1 MAQTPETGHA
11 ASGRWTKFDVVWMLN
26 LFGTAVGA
34 GILFLPI
41 NAGMSGIWPLVVITL
56 LVGPM
61 TYFAHRGLARF
72 VLSSSRADSDI
83 TAVVE
88 EHFGLSAGKL
98 ITLLYFFAIYPI
110 LLIYAVGITN
120 TVESFIVNQL
130 QMAAPPRLL
139 LSGVLVAALMAV
151 ILVGENFML
160 KFNEWLVYPLCGIL
174 FCLSLYLIPHWN
186 TSSLGQMPDAGSF
199 LGTLWL
205 TLPVLVFAFNHSPAI
220 SSFALAQRRHYGDMA
235 EQKASQTLRG
245 TACILV
251 LFVMAFV
258 FSCVLS
264 LSPAQL
270 VEAKAQN
277 IPVLSYLAN
286 QFDNPF
292 ISWFGPLIAFLAI
305 GSLLRPLSG
314 RPRRPARHPD
324 PDVLQPR
331 SHGHLAQRAHRHRPV
346 LLRDPLA
353 GRLAQSRHPGH
364 HRIPQRPG
372 HRHDPVHH
380 AHVRRAQDPGH
391 EPLPWPVEQC
401 LRAGRRLRGHL
412 FPALQAVLIPR
423 AASVKRHQ
431 TSAGLHAG
439 GRLFLCRRI
448 AAGDA
453 ARVSLA
459 APLPHSRR
467 TAHGASM
474 IGKKDEEE
482 RNGEFPRAD
491 VRRAICDGRA
501 ARASWPRA
509 VSVRTER
516 GGNSGPAKACRTAG
530 ASQSAA
536 HEGRSSLMAG
546 AP

>member
-186 TSSLGQMPDAGSF
+186 TSALGQMPDAGSF

-292 ISWFGPLIAFLAI
+292 ISWFG
-305 GSLLRPLSG
+305 
-314 RPRRPARHPD
+314 
-324 PDVLQPR
+324 R
-331 SHGHLAQRAHRHRPV
+331 SSP
-346 LLRDPLA
+346 
-353 GRLAQSRHPGH
+353 S
-364 HRIPQRPG
+364 
-372 HRHDPVHH
+372 
-380 AHVRRAQDPGH
+380 
-391 EPLPWPVEQC
+391 WP
-401 LRAGRRLRGHL
+401 
-412 FPALQAVLIPR
+412 
-423 AASVKRHQ
+423 S
-431 TSAGLHAG
+431 
-439 GRLFLCRRI
+439 
-448 AAGDA
+448 A
-453 ARVSLA
+453 ARSSA
-459 APLPHSRR
+459 TIWA
-467 TAHGASM
+467 
-474 IGKKDEEE
+474 
-482 RNGEFPRAD
+482 
-491 VRRAICDGRA
+491 
-501 ARASWPRA
+501 
-509 VSVRTER
+509 
-516 GGNSGPAKACRTAG
+516 PAKACTASWSRCPPIPKPRPPRAACAP
-530 ASQSAA
+530 ASPC
-536 HEGRSSLMAG
+536 SSS
-546 AP
+546 

>member
-305 GSLLRPLSG
+305 GSSFFGHYLG
-314 RPRRPARHPD
+314 AR
-324 PDVLQPR
+324 
-331 SHGHLAQRAHRHRPV
+331 
-346 LLRDPLA
+346 
-353 GRLAQSRHPGH
+353 
-364 HRIPQRPG
+364 
-372 HRHDPVHH
+372 
-380 AHVRRAQDPGH
+380 
-391 EPLPWPVEQC
+391 E
-401 LRAGRRLRGHL
+401 
-412 FPALQAVLIPR
+412 
-423 AASVKRHQ
+423 
-431 TSAGLHAG
+431 GLHGILIQMSSNPEAT
-439 GRLFLCRRI
+439 
-448 AAGDA
+448 AT
-453 ARVSLA
+453 
-459 APLPHSRR
+459 SR
-467 TAHGASM
+467 
-474 IGKKDEEE
+474 
-482 RNGEFPRAD
+482 
-491 VRRAICDGRA
+491 
-501 ARASWPRA
+501 
-509 VSVRTER
+509 SVRTGIALFFFVTLWLAGWLNPGILDIIESL
-516 GGNSGPAKACRTAG
+516 SGPVIAMILFIMPMYAVHKIPAMSRYRGQWSNAFVLAAG
-530 ASQSAA
+530 CVAISNDGRPMPGTELLRRVMEYGADLGLTFIDHCEDSTLARGWVMKVPSAA
-536 HEGRSSLMAG
+536 AWASRASPRWARPCRPPATSCW
-546 AP
+546 PNI

>member
-11 ASGRWTKFDVVWMLN
+11 APGRWTKFDVVWMLN

-251 LFVMAFV
+251 LFV
-258 FSCVLS
+258 
-264 LSPAQL
+264 
-270 VEAKAQN
+270 
-277 IPVLSYLAN
+277 
-286 QFDNPF
+286 
-292 ISWFGPLIAFLAI
+292 IAFLAI
-305 GSLLRPLSG
+305 GSSFFGHYLG
-314 RPRRPARHPD
+314 AR
-324 PDVLQPR
+324 
-331 SHGHLAQRAHRHRPV
+331 
-346 LLRDPLA
+346 
-353 GRLAQSRHPGH
+353 
-364 HRIPQRPG
+364 
-372 HRHDPVHH
+372 
-380 AHVRRAQDPGH
+380 
-391 EPLPWPVEQC
+391 E
-401 LRAGRRLRGHL
+401 
-412 FPALQAVLIPR
+412 
-423 AASVKRHQ
+423 
-431 TSAGLHAG
+431 GLHGILIQMSSNPEAT
-439 GRLFLCRRI
+439 
-448 AAGDA
+448 AT
-453 ARVSLA
+453 
-459 APLPHSRR
+459 SR
-467 TAHGASM
+467 
-474 IGKKDEEE
+474 
-482 RNGEFPRAD
+482 
-491 VRRAICDGRA
+491 
-501 ARASWPRA
+501 
-509 VSVRTER
+509 SVRTGIALFFFVTLWLAGWLNPGILDIIESL
-516 GGNSGPAKACRTAG
+516 SGPVIAMILFIMPMYAVHKIPAMSRYRGQWSNAFVLAAG
-530 ASQSAA
+530 CVAI
-536 HEGRSSLMAG
+536 SSLLYKLF
-546 AP
+546 

>member
-220 SSFALAQRRHYGDMA
+220 SSFALAQHRQYGDMA

-305 GSLLRPLSG
+305 GSSFFGHYLGAREGLHGILIQMSSNPEATATSRSVRTGIALFFFVTLWLAGWLNPGILDIIESLSG
-314 RPRRPARHPD
+314 PVIAMILFIMPMYAVHKIPAMSRYRGQWSNPSCWPPVAWPSLPCSTNCSDPARRIRKTT
-324 PDVLQPR
+324 PDVRR
-331 SHGHLAQRAHRHRPV
+331 SPCRWASFFVPPDCR
-346 LLRDPLA
+346 
-353 GRLAQSRHPGH
+353 GR
-364 HRIPQRPG
+364 
-372 HRHDPVHH
+372 
-380 AHVRRAQDPGH
+380 
-391 EPLPWPVEQC
+391 C
-401 LRAGRRLRGHL
+401 
-412 FPALQAVLIPR
+412 
-423 AASVKRHQ
+423 
-431 TSAGLHAG
+431 
-439 GRLFLCRRI
+439 
-448 AAGDA
+448 
-453 ARVSLA
+453 ARMSLA

-467 TAHGASM
+467 TAHGVSM
-474 IGKKDEEE
+474 IRKKDEEE
-482 RNGEFPRAD
+482 RKRGTANFREQTCAVPSVMAGLHEHPGQERGAYGRSEAATPGLPKPAGQRAH
-491 VRRAICDGRA
+491 RRA
-501 ARASWPRA
+501 PHTKA
-509 VSVRTER
+509 VL
-516 GGNSGPAKACRTAG
+516 P
-530 ASQSAA
+530 
-536 HEGRSSLMAG
+536 
-546 AP
+546 